1 MSKTF
6 EQLKPIV
13 SEFNTRSKFVESDVL
28 DIQPSKNKLNWDELV
43 NGYYYGP
50 NRTSGSVSRYW
61 YNPVGYLVRPGEYVY
76 VYRTAGGAR
85 RADNTIR
92 SYCLLNTDGTLAQ
105 ALVEDL
111 TVLNANHYKYHNETE
126 NDVLFVANFWKE
138 QGTEFS
144 VYITDKTLDDGY
156 DYMSYIPYSKDSI
169 RLSNIEK
176 NVSEAKEIL
185 DHGYSVTDPIGAF
198 LLFAGQRF
206 YVQDG
211 TNKIVATQNSDTSYK
226 CFGVDITGL
235 TGLVYIHS
243 SSANAY
249 RKIYVS
255 AEAKTDA
262 VALGSFNYLNVSS
275 LGVGSLYEDG
285 EDTFVE
291 IDLAKLVNKYPGMKA
306 IYVTVPRDEK
316 YGCYASL
323 NRSTINPLLY
333 GDNSIPNAA
342 LKNGD
347 CYVRSVDSEL
357 LVVDEVNLTSTAAGT
372 YISKSVYYNLNDLG
386 LSAGDPI
393 FLTIESQDGCLDN
406 NIFSL
411 EAYDGTSRL
420 AQKFVTKTGME
431 TNMVIPEGTSRLCF
445 LYRLCMATSCAA
457 GDTASWSGIKL
468 FYYTTEQGKKII
480 PPYYYIPGGIT
491 EDDLT
496 GLKTNVERSK
506 LFSATIFG
514 NVETAINNV
523 FSTVARKKF
532 LMLAW
537 FSDLHRKPF
546 TGTADA
552 PVANSDEYFYNTVEL
567 MKYLRKRLPIQATLD
582 TGDIIL
588 GTQPFLSFSA
598 ERNFMYEAEYLRSF
612 DEACENYLY
621 APGNH
626 DGYNANSVN
635 LQDTEYQ
642 IGASVLNNRIE
653 SKQPGKC
660 YYYLDYPDIKTRLL
674 VLAIP
679 GDSAGLG
686 IGEEQLRW
694 IAETGLGNVPDGY
707 GVILAY
713 HIPTVCISWLEGGNG
728 GFTNRISF
736 EGLINAFHNHT
747 TYTDSVVSADF
758 SGKTGT
764 KIVAALN
771 GHMHF
776 DAVSNPGE
784 IFTQDKGR
792 DGTSKAGESLT
803 NNLPCKQ
810 IMIDA
815 AYKGVVD
822 IVIYVPDD
830 GRLYTKRIGMGT
842 DREIIVN

>member
-6 EQLKPIV
+6 EQLRPVV
-13 SEFNTRSKFVESDVL
+13 SEFNARNKFVENDVL
-28 DIQPSKNKLNWDELV
+28 DIQVSKNILNWDELI
-43 NGYYYGP
+43 NGYYFSP
-50 NRTSGSVSRYW
+50 DRIVTDSRYW
-61 YNPVGYLVRPGEYVY
+61 YNPTGYLVQPGEYVY
-76 VYRTAGGAR
+76 IYRTASYRR

-105 ALVEDL
+105 ALVDDL
-111 TVLNANHYKYHNETE
+111 TVLNSHNYKYHNETE
-126 NDVLFVANFWKE
+126 NDVLFVANFWKG

-144 VYITDKTLDDGY
+144 VYITDKAPDEDY
-156 DYMSYIPYSKDSI
+156 DYMSYIPYNKDSARI
-169 RLSNIEK
+169 SSIEK
-176 NVSEAKEIL
+176 QVIDSKEIL
-185 DHGYSVTDPIGAF
+185 VRGYHATNPIEAIF
-198 LLFAGQRF
+198 LFAGRSF
-206 YVQDG
+206 YRQAD
-211 TNKIVATQNSDTSYK
+211 TNEIIATDINGESYK
-226 CFGVDITGL
+226 CFGVDITDL
-235 TGLVYIHS
+235 TDFVYIHS

-249 RKIYVS
+249 RDIYVS
-255 AEAKTDA
+255 AETKTNA

-285 EDTFVE
+285 DDMFIK

-306 IYVTVPRDEK
+306 IYATVPRDEK
-316 YGCYASL
+316 YGCYSSL

-333 GDNSIPNAA
+333 DDNSIPNKA
-342 LKNGD
+342 LKNGAH
-347 CYVRSVDSEL
+347 YVRYNDSL
-357 LVVDEVNLTSTAAGT
+357 LLTVDEMSYTSPAGG
-372 YISKSVYYNLNDLG
+372 IFRSKTVYYGIDDLN
-386 LSAGDPI
+386 LSAGDTI
-393 FLTIESQDGCLDN
+393 FLTIESQEGCIDDA
-406 NIFSL
+406 IFSL
-411 EAYDGTSRL
+411 EAFDADDSRL
-420 AQKFVTKTGME
+420 AQKYVTKTDMK
-431 TNMVIPEGTSRLCF
+431 TSMVIPEGTSHLHF
-445 LYRLCMATSCAA
+445 VYRLCTVTSCAT

-480 PPYYYIPGGIT
+480 PPYYCILGGIT
-491 EDDLT
+491 EDDLA
-496 GLKTNVERSK
+496 GLKTNVERSN

-514 NVETAINNV
+514 NVETAIDNV

-532 LMLAW
+532 LMLVW

-598 ERNFMYEAEYLRSF
+598 ERNFKYEAEYLRSF

-642 IGASVLNNRIE
+642 IGASVLNDRIE

-679 GDSAGLG
+679 GDGAGLG
-686 IGEEQLRW
+686 LGEEQLRW
-694 IAETGLGNVPDGY
+694 IAETGLGNVPDRY

-713 HIPTVCISWLEGGNG
+713 HVPTVCISWLESGNG

-747 TYTDSVVSADF
+747 TYADSVVSADF
-758 SGKTGT
+758 SGKSGT
-764 KIVAALN
+764 KIIAALN

-776 DAVSNPGE
+776 DAISSPGE
-784 IFTQDKGR
+784 VFTQDKGR
-792 DGTSKAGESLT
+792 EGTAKAGESLT

-810 IMIDA
+810 IIIDA

-830 GRLYTKRIGMGT
+830 GKIYTKRIGRGS
-842 DREIIVN
+842 DREIAVN